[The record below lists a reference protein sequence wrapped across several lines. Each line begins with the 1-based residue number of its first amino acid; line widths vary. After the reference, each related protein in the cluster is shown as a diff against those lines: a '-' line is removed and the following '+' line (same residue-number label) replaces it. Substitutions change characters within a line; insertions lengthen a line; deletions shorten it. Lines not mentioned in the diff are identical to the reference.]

1 MKTNAPQLVTWWIAL
16 ILGVLGIVT
25 QLGVVSI
32 PALAGYGFWLVTIAF
47 VILILATILKGL

>member
-25 QLGVVSI
+25 QLKIVAI

-47 VILILATILKGL
+47 VVLILATILKGL

>member
-25 QLGVVSI
+25 QLEIVSI
-32 PALAGYGFWLVTIAF
+32 PVFAGYGFWLVTIAF
-47 VILILATILKGL
+47 VILVLATILKGL